1 LFYAFLFAGAIC
13 YIELGTSILE
23 PGCDFAYTVYVGWEA
38 IAFAFMWVSVFVTY
52 PASAAVQARTFGQY
66 IGWTQNLENPM
77 AGSVWAPGKLTLAF
91 YGGLWSYAG
100 WDILNY
106 GTPEICKPRRTMP
119 LSLISGIL
127 IVCATYAAINVS
139 YFVVLSPEEMKNST
153 AVAADFAQK
162 TLGNFSYAIPFMV
175 AILLIGTLN
184 SNIFCG
190 SRFMHAAAREG
201 HLPTCISCVNEES
214 NSPRAALLGQL
225 ICTFIVS
232 FVDIDT
238 LINYV
243 TFVMWAQKVVT
254 VAALLYLRYSKMPVA
269 EGAIKVP
276 IWLTVVF
283 MVLSLALVLVPFVE
297 EPVVTITGVAVVFSG
312 LIFFF
317 ALVKPDT
324 VPTILQRING

>member
-1 LFYAFLFAGAIC
+1 LFAGAIC

-106 GTPEICKPRRTMP
+106 GTPEISKPRRTMP

-214 NSPRAALLGQL
+214 NSPRAALLGQA
-225 ICTFIVS
+225 S
-232 FVDIDT
+232 
-238 LINYV
+238 
-243 TFVMWAQKVVT
+243 
-254 VAALLYLRYSKMPVA
+254 
-269 EGAIKVP
+269 AIKVP

-324 VPTILQRING
+324 APTILQRINEAMTRITCRLLYSRPDLKKGIREIVKHSDEIRGLGTAAAS